1 MKTFMIIVL
10 LLTMFGIFSMVFGA
24 ASEKSSPIL
33 QKIDERAKVFE
44 SKPTCFVNLFLFPFA
59 LLIET

>member
-44 SKPTCFVNLFLFPFA
+44 QLSKRM
-59 LLIET
+59 